1 MFINQIDNNYICIV
15 KIYIMTIQQLE
26 YIVALDTYRHFVQA
40 ADHCFVT
47 QPTLTMQVQKLE
59 QEIGI
64 ALFDRAKKPLEPTVA
79 GAPIIARIKSILL
92 EINQLKSY
100 VFNEKERL
108 EGTYR
113 IGIIPTV
120 SPYLLPL
127 FLQDFTTN
135 YPEVNLQIRE
145 MQTVH
150 IIEALK
156 NGSLDI
162 GILVTPLLDQHLREL
177 PIYQEPFLVYL
188 NPTNPLLSEKTLE
201 VSQLPGET
209 LMLLEEGHCFREQ
222 ALRICGAKSE
232 LTHRNFTL
240 QSGSIEG
247 LKNLV
252 KKEVGYTLVP
262 YLSVVDEV
270 DAQYIKRFISPEPS
284 REISIVTHKGF
295 AKELLLE
302 KLAECIQQ
310 NLPTAL
316 HQLGKSR
323 RISWR

>member
-1 MFINQIDNNYICIV
+1 
-15 KIYIMTIQQLE
+15 MTIQQLE
-26 YIVALDTYRHFVQA
+26 YVVALDTHRHFVQA

-64 ALFDRAKKPLEPTVA
+64 TLFDRSKKPLEPTKA
-79 GAPIIARIKSILL
+79 GAPIIAKIRSILL
-92 EINQLKSY
+92 EVNQLKSFVY
-100 VFNEKERL
+100 NEKESL

-113 IGIIPTV
+113 LGIIPTV

-127 FLQDFTTN
+127 FLQDFTTK

-145 MQTVH
+145 MQTAQ
-150 IIEALK
+150 IIDALK
-156 NGSLDI
+156 QGTLDI
-162 GILVTPLLDQHLREL
+162 GILATPLMDQHIREIPL
-177 PIYQEPFLVYL
+177 YNEPFLVYL
-188 NPTNPLLSEKTLE
+188 NPSNPLISEKEL
-201 VSQLPGET
+201 VADQLPMDT
-209 LMLLEEGHCFREQ
+209 LLLLEEGHCFREQ
-222 ALRICGAKSE
+222 ALRICGSKLE
-232 LTHRNFTL
+232 VNTRNFSL

-262 YLSVVDEV
+262 YLSVVDV
-270 DAQYIKRFISPEPS
+270 LGSSNIKRFIQPEPS

-302 KLAECIQQ
+302 KLGECVKE
-310 NLPTAL
+310 NLPSELQVMGT
-316 HQLGKSR
+316 SR
-323 RISWR
+323 RVNWR

>member
-1 MFINQIDNNYICIV
+1 
-15 KIYIMTIQQLE
+15 MTIQQLE

-59 QEIGI
+59 HEIGI
-64 ALFDRAKKPLEPTVA
+64 ALFDRTKKPLEPTAA

-177 PIYQEPFLVYL
+177 PIYKEPFLVYL
-188 NPTNPLLSEKTLE
+188 NPSNPLLSEKTLE

-302 KLAECIQQ
+302 KLGECIQQ

>member
-1 MFINQIDNNYICIV
+1 
-15 KIYIMTIQQLE
+15 MTIQQLE
-26 YIVALDTYRHFVQA
+26 YIVALDTHRHFVKA
-40 ADHCFVT
+40 AEHCFVT

-64 ALFDRAKKPLEPTVA
+64 TLFDRSKKPLVPTVV
-79 GAPIIARIKSILL
+79 GEPIIAKIRTILL

-100 VFNEKERL
+100 VYNEKESI

-113 IGIIPTV
+113 VGIIPTV

-127 FLQDFTTN
+127 FLHDFITT

-145 MQTVH
+145 MQTTQ
-150 IIEALK
+150 IIDALK
-156 NGSLDI
+156 QGVLDI
-162 GILVTPLLDQHLREL
+162 GILSTPLLDQYIREV
-177 PIYQEPFLVYL
+177 PIYNEPFLVYL
-188 NPTNPLLSEKTLE
+188 DSSNPLFFANEINID
-201 VSQLPGET
+201 QLPMES
-209 LMLLEEGHCFREQ
+209 LLLLEEGHCFREQ
-222 ALRICGAKSE
+222 SLRICGNRSE
-232 LTHRNFTL
+232 INRRNFSL

-252 KKEVGYTLVP
+252 KKELGYTLVP
-262 YLSVVDEV
+262 YLSVVNELGSSN
-270 DAQYIKRFISPEPS
+270 IKRFVHPEPS

-302 KLAECIQQ
+302 KLGDCIKG
-310 NLPTAL
+310 NLPKEL
-316 HQLGKSR
+316 QVIGGIR